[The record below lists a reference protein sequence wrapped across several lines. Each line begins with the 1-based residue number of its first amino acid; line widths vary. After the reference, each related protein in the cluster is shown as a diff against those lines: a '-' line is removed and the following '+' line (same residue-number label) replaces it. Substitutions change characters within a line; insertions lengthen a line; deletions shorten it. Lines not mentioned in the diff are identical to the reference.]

1 LIVGIS
7 FGFDFDL
14 LLIDYVV
21 TRHLLPAPDSIP
33 FHLPLQVRP
42 LKLFH
47 CPAHLLQGHG
57 RSPRLRIHVL
67 EVVPIRIG
75 RPAHLIIYGVLRLF
89 NLFENLPVEHRGL
102 IGKMLGERGPL
113 YVSL

>member
-21 TRHLLPAPDSIP
+21 TRHLLPATNSFP

-42 LKLFH
+42 LKLLH
-47 CPAHLLQGHG
+47 CPAHLLHGHG
-57 RSPRLRIHVL
+57 RSHRLSRHVL
-67 EVVPIRIG
+67 EVVPSWIG

-102 IGKMLGERGPL
+102 ISQMLGERGPL